1 MVSSFPR
8 TLTLQHHWRPPPAG
22 VSLVQD
28 AESLETEQTGLE
40 IETEGN
46 FALTEDGRELPW
58 VPSLNTLK
66 QHLRLEPADS
76 EDNTRLIQYRD
87 AAAALLIHEIGQD
100 AAPTDYVGEGYY
112 EGQAF
117 KFVKID
123 RSNVQAV
130 SAVKETDSDAVETT
144 LDAADYSV
152 RHKSGNVFLQ
162 GRFNEDLDKEMVV
175 VEYRRGFTED
185 GADTAML
192 KQLVLDS
199 VHSMYVY
206 PGKVTEAQIRRS
218 TAYRAAMNAVKD
230 RRNYAK
236 WSF

>member
-1 MVSSFPR
+1 MSSFPK
-8 TLTLQHHWRPPPAG
+8 TLTLVHHWRQDPPAG

-28 AESLETEQTGLE
+28 AETLTTEQTGLD

-58 VPSLNTLK
+58 VPSLNTIK
-66 QHLRLEPADS
+66 QHLRLEPADT
-76 EDNTRLIQYRD
+76 EDNTRLIAYRD
-87 AAAALLIHEIGQD
+87 AAAALLIKEIGQD
-100 AAPTDYVGEGYY
+100 AVVTGYVGEGYY
-112 EGQAF
+112 EGQQF

-130 SAVKETDSDAVETT
+130 SAVKETDSDAGETT
-144 LDAADYSV
+144 LDPASYSV
-152 RHKSGNVFLQ
+152 RYKSGNTFLQ
-162 GRFNEDLDKEMVV
+162 GEFNKDLDKEMVK
-175 VEYRRGFTED
+175 VEYSRGFTED
-185 GADTAML
+185 AGDTAML
-192 KQLVLDS
+192 KQLMLDS

-218 TAYRAAMNAVKD
+218 TAFRAAMNAVKD
-230 RRNYAK
+230 RRNFAK